1 MYSTG
6 KIWDGN
12 DIPNYSNRSNTQK
25 DNSLYCL
32 DQHVSRLNKCPFY
45 LFLLHFINT
54 YSLRKQ
60 ASKTTEENRN
70 EREKDVAAAHITV
83 NVSPARDV

>member
-1 MYSTG
+1 M
-6 KIWDGN
+6 
-12 DIPNYSNRSNTQK
+12 
-25 DNSLYCL
+25 
-32 DQHVSRLNKCPFY
+32 
-45 LFLLHFINT
+45 
-54 YSLRKQ
+54 RKQ